1 MGGDNYLNTH
11 FNIDEL
17 KGRKRIFTNYR
28 EITSANVIE
37 VLQGAMSLH
46 EENKSHIQYLLDYEK
61 GIQPLKREKKVR
73 SDIDIKV
80 CDNVANQVTEFK
92 LGYNWG
98 NPITYIQRGNKDI
111 AENNPD
117 SDDNGIST
125 LNELNDLEAVYAKDQ
140 ELARFVEITGIGYQ
154 FIDVNVDKNDD
165 RMFELQTLNPL
176 YTFCIYN
183 NGLGCKKVAGVTYSE
198 DSLGNK
204 YFTVFTPKRRFEI
217 KNEVQIINGKEKGNE
232 WNNAQGSGELNP
244 LGKIPIVEF
253 IRGYDR
259 MGCFERQI
267 SDMDALNIEV
277 SDFANNVS
285 QDVQNLWWGNDFE
298 FPKDE
303 NGKTKKPVAGQ
314 WIMTNTVS
322 NGSKPSIQAL
332 QSQFDYA
339 GVQANIE
346 SKRNLILQKCYV
358 PLQSDPGG
366 GSTASAMSMSSG
378 WSAAEASA
386 CKEEQIIRRA
396 KMEVVELELLAISKS
411 GKTKPND
418 PVLKLKVSDIQPKF
432 TRNKTFD
439 LATKSNSF
447 VTLINAGVDGR
458 VAMQTVD
465 LFADVAQ
472 AWNDSKDMI
481 KKYQESLISK
491 ENSSNSNKDGVQKIQ
506 SDESDQIE
514 NSPIIDGMNMKDNR
528 KTNLD
533 K

>member
-1 MGGDNYLNTH
+1 M
-11 FNIDEL
+11 
-17 KGRKRIFTNYR
+17 
-28 EITSANVIE
+28 
-37 VLQGAMSLH
+37 
-46 EENKSHIQYLLDYEK
+46 
-61 GIQPLKREKKVR
+61 
-73 SDIDIKV
+73 
-80 CDNVANQVTEFK
+80 
-92 LGYNWG
+92 
-98 NPITYIQRGNKDI
+98 
-111 AENNPD
+111 
-117 SDDNGIST
+117 
-125 LNELNDLEAVYAKDQ
+125 
-140 ELARFVEITGIGYQ
+140 
-154 FIDVNVDKNDD
+154 
-165 RMFELQTLNPL
+165 
-176 YTFCIYN
+176 
-183 NGLGCKKVAGVTYSE
+183 
-198 DSLGNK
+198 GNK

-217 KNEVQIINGKEKGNE
+217 KNEVQIINGEKKGTE

-303 NGKTKKPVAGQ
+303 NGETRKPVAGQ

-332 QSQFDYA
+332 QSQFDYS

-465 LFADVAQ
+465 LFPDVAQ

-491 ENSSNSNKDGVQKIQ
+491 ENSSNSNQDGAEKIQ
-506 SDESDQIE
+506 SDESDQIG

-528 KTNLD
+528 KVNLD